1 MNKNLINDID
11 DNDLILLQKQMHCI
25 AMGDPIPSVLRE
37 GLSGKYAGL
46 QSVID
51 KHEVE
56 MLDGNNYLNE
66 LRIGDL
72 TKEPPKI
79 ANRYYDNLNA
89 LHKNLKDVLSSVDK
103 IIDGNY
109 EHRLEEDNMFSKS
122 INKLAQKLEESR
134 ELEEKQAKILEDN
147 NRFMQTIIGRIDD
160 RIIIT
165 DPETNE
171 VLFSND
177 PDDNQTLN
185 PCKNSYNCLF
195 DCKLFEYLVSVT
207 FHDETVIEYEYT
219 CGFTNKSY
227 YAKSYNAHWDN
238 KSAYIH
244 FISNVTEAKNES
256 NKLQQMIYT
265 DELTRLYNRRFGMDT
280 LEKLMNSERKFTFC
294 MIDMDGLKYANDT
307 FGHSAGDDYL
317 RSVSDELLSIFSGQ
331 DVVCRLGGD
340 EFAII
345 SEKETEKSI
354 NAKLEIVNYKLANYD
369 SKFPMAIS
377 YGSIAVSEKK
387 DDLNALAIMHVADKK
402 MYDQKKA
409 KK

>member
-1 MNKNLINDID
+1 MNENLINDIQ
-11 DNDLILLQKQMHCI
+11 DNELKLIAQQMFCI
-25 AMGDPIPSVLRE
+25 ANGDPIPDVFRQ
-37 GLSGKYAGL
+37 GLSTKYSGIQA
-46 QSVID
+46 VINQ
-51 KHEVE
+51 HEMA
-56 MLDGNNYLNE
+56 MLDGIEFLDV
-66 LRIGDL
+66 LRVGDL
-72 TKEPPKI
+72 TKELPKFD
-79 ANRYYDNLNA
+79 NKYYENLNA
-89 LHKNLKDVLSSVDK
+89 IHKNLKEVLDGVNK

-109 EHRLEEDNMFSKS
+109 EHRLVEENQFSKS
-122 INKLAQKLEESR
+122 INLLAEKLQESR
-134 ELEEKQAKILEDN
+134 ELELKQAQILEDN
-147 NRFMQTIIGRIDD
+147 NRFLQTIIGRIDD

-171 VLFSND
+171 VLYTNNVEDSN
-177 PDDNQTLN
+177 TN
-185 PCKNSYNCLF
+185 PCTNNYNCLF

-227 YAKSYNAHWDN
+227 FARSYNAHWDN

-256 NKLQQMIYT
+256 NKIQQMIYT

-280 LEKLMNSERKFTFC
+280 LESLMKTEKKFTFC
-294 MIDMDGLKYANDT
+294 MVDIDGLKYANDT
-307 FGHSAGDDYL
+307 YGHSAGDDYL
-317 RSVSDELLSIFSGQ
+317 RNVADELLGIFSGQ

-354 NAKLEIVNYKLANYD
+354 SAKLEIVNYKLKNVA
-369 SKFPMAIS
+369 SRFPMAIS
-377 YGSIAVSEKK
+377 FGSVVVLEDKTDIS
-387 DDLNALAIMHVADKK
+387 ALTIMHIADKK
-402 MYDQKKA
+402 MYEQKRS